1 METAFKVLGLLPW
14 TDWAAVAVLFLGWIG
29 YAVFAKRRST
39 LQPSLLDTTN
49 HIRRHWMLQSTYR
62 EVRVVD
68 GIVIQ
73 SLSSSPS
80 FFASTT
86 ILIIGGLLAV
96 LGTTEKASE
105 LVREI
110 PFAARTSVLVFDLK
124 IVLLLGI
131 FVYAFFRFTWSLRQ
145 YTFGAL
151 LVGALLGSYE
161 AMRAGGFEDQIPIR
175 ILGYF
180 ANAKMINALL
190 EQLDPHKAA
199 KVMHL
204 GDDPVGVMTKVQ
216 ECLEHGEFVAMMADR
231 TGLNERTVL
240 AEFFGQPDPFAA
252 GPFLLA
258 SILRCPVYLVFGL
271 YTEPNRYDLH
281 CERFAD
287 RIDLPRKDRDG
298 AMKEWVQR
306 YAARIEHHARNA
318 PLNWFNFFDF
328 WAKPGA

>member
-1 METAFKVLGLLPW
+1 MKEPVTWLNKTERGTLFGIRAAFW
-14 TDWAAVAVLFLGWIG
+14 WATLFGRRLTRPIVSLVALWYRLFD
-29 YAVFAKRRST
+29 RRS
-39 LQPSLLDTTN
+39 
-49 HIRRHWMLQSTYR
+49 
-62 EVRVVD
+62 VRTSRAWLTRVD
-68 GIVIQ
+68 G
-73 SLSSSPS
+73 SPPS
-80 FFASTT
+80 FGRIYAHLRTFAQVT
-86 ILIIGGLLAV
+86 LDRVFLL
-96 LGTTEKASE
+96 KD
-105 LVREI
+105 
-110 PFAARTSVLVFDLK
+110 RTK
-124 IVLLLGI
+124 GM
-131 FVYAFFRFTWSLRQ
+131 RFTRTGHELLVQ
-145 YTFGAL
+145 QVATGHGAL
-151 LVGALLGSYE
+151 LVGAHLGSYE

-240 AEFFGQPDPFAA
+240 AEFFGQPAPFAA